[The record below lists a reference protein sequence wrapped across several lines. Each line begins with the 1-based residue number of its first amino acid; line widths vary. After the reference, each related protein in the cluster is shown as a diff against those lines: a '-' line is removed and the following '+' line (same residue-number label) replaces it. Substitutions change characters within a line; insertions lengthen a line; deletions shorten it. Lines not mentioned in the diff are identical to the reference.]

1 MEDKNKKEVNKKKK
15 TIKKSTNK
23 EVKKEIKKISEEKK
37 VIDKKV
43 EDKKLDEDKAVENK
57 KEEDIKVVKEKKK
70 KTTFNLLEVILI
82 MIITA
87 LFGAFVGSS
96 VVYFNTH
103 KNSVKI
109 DNKDLEEFV
118 STYNKLLNEYY
129 TKLDKDE
136 LLNAGIEGM
145 IRYLNDPYS
154 TYMDTEESDEFNQE
168 IEGSFVG
175 MGVEIRKEKDGSVKI
190 VTIFEGSAAEKY
202 GFKVD
207 DLIIKVDGKDVTKL
221 DISSVSK
228 LIKGK
233 EGTKVKITIKR
244 DGKEQTIELTRSNVD
259 IPSVSSKTFDKNNK
273 KIGYIRINVFAKNTG
288 EQFEKHLNKMKDN
301 NISNLIID
309 VRGNSGGYLTV
320 VTDIAS
326 HFLDNSKTVYR
337 LETKGIERKIF
348 ATGNNKYNG
357 NVVMLVDGGSAS
369 ASEILASSLN
379 ENNNVELIGT
389 KTYGKSTVQKAYTLS
404 NGATVKYTIQSWKT
418 AKGNDINKK
427 GINPTKEVKLD
438 SKYTKDPSDNSDNQ
452 LQSAIDALAK

>member
-1 MEDKNKKEVNKKKK
+1 MEDKNKKKTTVKKKETTVKKKETNKKEVASKK
-15 TIKKSTNK
+15 KDTIKK
-23 EVKKEIKKISEEKK
+23 EE
-37 VIDKKV
+37 
-43 EDKKLDEDKAVENK
+43 
-57 KEEDIKVVKEKKK
+57 VKEKDLNKKVVADTKK

-103 KNSVKI
+103 KNNVKI
-109 DNKDLEEFV
+109 DNEDLEEFV
-118 STYNKLLNEYY
+118 STYNTLLNEYY
-129 TKLDKDE
+129 TKLDKDK

-145 IRYLNDPYS
+145 IKYLNDPYS
-154 TYMDTEESDEFNQE
+154 TYMDTEESSEFNQE

-202 GFKVD
+202 GFKVGD
-207 DLIIKVDGKDVTKL
+207 FIYKVDGKDITKL
-221 DISSVSK
+221 DISNVSK

-233 EGTKVKITIKR
+233 AGTKVNITIKR
-244 DGKEQTIELTRSNVD
+244 DGKEKTIELTRSSVD

-273 KIGYIRINVFAKNTG
+273 KVGYIRINVFAKNTG
-288 EQFEKHLNKMKDN
+288 EQFEKHLNKMKED

-309 VRGNSGGYLTV
+309 VRANSGGYLTV

-326 HFLDNSKTVYR
+326 HFLDNNKVIYR
-337 LETKGIERKIF
+337 LETKGVERKVY
-348 ATGNNKYNG
+348 ATGNNKYKG

-389 KTYGKSTVQKAYTLS
+389 KTYGKGTVQKTVTLS
-404 NGATVKYTIQSWKT
+404 NGSTVKYTIQSWKT
-418 AKGNDINKK
+418 AKGNDINGK
-427 GINPTKEVKLD
+427 GIKPTKEVKLD
-438 SKYTKDPSDNSDNQ
+438 KKYAKDPTDENDNQ
-452 LQSAIDALAK
+452 LQSAIDLLIK